1 LWTKLHAKK
10 RMQFRPNNFRS
21 VKFTD
26 ICYWVESIYFMKT
39 VAYCIINELVEGNR
53 SQVSWTERHE
63 ALLMS
68 FCPKSNSYHK
78 KSIDASGIVRSG

>member
-1 LWTKLHAKK
+1 GLWTKLHAKK

-26 ICYWVESIYFMKT
+26 IYYWVKSIYFMKT
-39 VAYCIINELVEGNR
+39 VAYSVINELVGSNG

-63 ALLMS
+63 AFFMS
-68 FCPKSNSYHK
+68 FCPKSNP
-78 KSIDASGIVRSG
+78 